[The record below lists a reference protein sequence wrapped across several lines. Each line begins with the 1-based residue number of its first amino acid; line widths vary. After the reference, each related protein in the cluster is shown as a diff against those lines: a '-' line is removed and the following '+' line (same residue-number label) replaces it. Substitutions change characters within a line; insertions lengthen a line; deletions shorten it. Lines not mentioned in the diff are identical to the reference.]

1 MVKICEPKGIF
12 LYILPIENEN
22 QKAYNITIKRGTPQE
37 TEQATGREGKKMNK
51 TVEVNFWKRMDNP
64 EVMGSA
70 VADKA
75 RQIAEFIESL
85 ELVYYDTYVTSEF
98 SGYVEGI
105 VRGYQT
111 NEQAYDDLYIATTLD
126 LHIIQFKSVE
136 LGFFLSY
143 LKERWSERLEFARE
157 QGI

>member
-1 MVKICEPKGIF
+1 
-12 LYILPIENEN
+12 
-22 QKAYNITIKRGTPQE
+22 
-37 TEQATGREGKKMNK
+37 MNK
-51 TVEVNFWKRMDNP
+51 TVEVNFWKRLDNP
-64 EVMGSA
+64 EVMGWS

-75 RQIAEFIESL
+75 RQIAEVIESL
-85 ELVYYDTYVTSEF
+85 KLVCYDTYVTSEF
-98 SGYVEGI
+98 SSYVEGI

-126 LHIIQFKSVE
+126 LHSIQIKSVE

-143 LKERWSERLEFARE
+143 LTESWVKYLEFARE

>member
-1 MVKICEPKGIF
+1 
-12 LYILPIENEN
+12 
-22 QKAYNITIKRGTPQE
+22 
-37 TEQATGREGKKMNK
+37 MNK

-64 EVMGSA
+64 EVMGWT

-85 ELVYYDTYVTSEF
+85 ELVCYDTYVTSEF

-157 QGI
+157 QGIWNGNHPPPAGGGTE

>member
-1 MVKICEPKGIF
+1 M
-12 LYILPIENEN
+12 YILPIENEN
-22 QKAYNITIKRGTPQE
+22 QKAYNMTIKRGTPQE
-37 TEQATGREGKKMNK
+37 SEQATGREGKKMNK
-51 TVEVNFWKRMDNP
+51 TVEVNFWKRMGNP
-64 EVMGSA
+64 EVMGWA

-85 ELVYYDTYVTSEF
+85 ELVCYATYVTSAF
-98 SGYVEGI
+98 SVYVEGI

-111 NEQAYDDLYIATTLD
+111 NEQAYDDMYIATTLD

>member
-1 MVKICEPKGIF
+1 
-12 LYILPIENEN
+12 
-22 QKAYNITIKRGTPQE
+22 
-37 TEQATGREGKKMNK
+37 MNK
-51 TVEVNFWKRMDNP
+51 TVEVNFWKRLDKP
-64 EVMGSA
+64 EVMGWA

-85 ELVYYDTYVTSEF
+85 ELVCYDTYVTSEF

>member
-1 MVKICEPKGIF
+1 
-12 LYILPIENEN
+12 
-22 QKAYNITIKRGTPQE
+22 
-37 TEQATGREGKKMNK
+37 MNK
-51 TVEVNFWKRMDNP
+51 TVEVNFWKRMGNP
-64 EVMGSA
+64 EVMGWA

-105 VRGYQT
+105 VRGYQI

-157 QGI
+157 L